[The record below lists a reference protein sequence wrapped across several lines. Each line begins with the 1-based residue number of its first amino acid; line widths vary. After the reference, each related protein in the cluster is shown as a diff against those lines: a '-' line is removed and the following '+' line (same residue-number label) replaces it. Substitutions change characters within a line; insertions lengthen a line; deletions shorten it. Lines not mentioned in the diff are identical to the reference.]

1 MRELAGKLPRDLRAA
16 LPAWALARVAVALG
30 ALVAIVVSDE
40 LLAGVRPLQLE
51 QGLFAW
57 DAAFYRDIADHGYE
71 GVARE
76 ALRFFPLV
84 PLLAALLAV
93 PLLGN
98 VGVALILVA
107 NMAALAAG
115 ALLHRLARTE
125 TGDTDLAGRAAWHLA
140 LLPPALVLVL
150 GYAESVMLALSIA
163 TFLALRRQRWWS
175 AAIFGFLSALSRPLG
190 AALALPA
197 AIEGARGLREA
208 TPGERV
214 ARLGAVVGPVAG
226 LFSYLVW
233 VQVRFGDW
241 RFPVE
246 LHASEEL
253 RGGFVNPVVRIF
265 QSGAALLGDGTFGDG
280 LHLPWI
286 VLFLG
291 LLVVCFRTLPV
302 SYGAYAAVLLAAALS
317 AESLGS
323 FERYGLAAFP
333 LVLGLAIVTRPAWLD
348 RLAVTSAAAG
358 LVAFTTMA
366 LLGTFVP

>member
-1 MRELAGKLPRDLRAA
+1 MRRLASRLPSDVRAA
-16 LPAWALARVAVALG
+16 LPAWVVARAAVGLG
-30 ALVAIVVSDE
+30 ALVALVVSDE
-40 LLAGVRPLQLE
+40 LLAGVRPTQLQE
-51 QGLFAW
+51 GLFAW
-57 DAAFYRDIADHGYE
+57 DAAFYRDIAEHGYA
-71 GVARE
+71 GVAQE

-84 PLLAALLAV
+84 PMLAALVAV

-98 VGVALILVA
+98 VGVALILVT
-107 NMAALAAG
+107 NVAALAAG

-125 TGDTDLAGRAAWHLA
+125 TGDLELAGRAAWYLA

-150 GYAESVMLALSIA
+150 GYAEAVMLVLSIA
-163 TFLALRRQRWWS
+163 MFLALRRQRWWS
-175 AAIFGFLSALSRPLG
+175 AAILGFLSALSRPLG
-190 AALALPA
+190 AVLALPA

-208 TPGERV
+208 APGERV
-214 ARLGAVVGPVAG
+214 GRLAAVLGPVAG
-226 LFSYLVW
+226 LGSYLVW

-241 RFPVE
+241 RLPVE
-246 LHASEEL
+246 LHGSEEL
-253 RGGFVNPVVRIF
+253 RGGFVNPLVRIGR
-265 QSGAALLGDGTFGDG
+265 SGAALLGDATFGDG

-333 LVLGLAIVTRPAWLD
+333 LVMGLAVVTRPPWLD
-348 RLAVTSAAAG
+348 RVAVGGAAAG
-358 LVAFTTMA
+358 LAAFTTMA